1 MTHPLLRQATRLPGF
16 RYANMIP
23 RAALA
28 CSYYTPVIGRIGRWL
43 LCSREDTNFSYDL
56 REENLLS
63 LACTLSCVTGVPQG
77 KAFGYIKEG
86 QDDPMLLDHVVRHTM
101 SSANRARSDAACR
114 FGLRLGWY
122 ALVRILRPRI
132 IVEAGVDKG
141 LGAVSLAAALLRNRE
156 EGFDG
161 QYYGTD
167 NNSNA
172 GWLFSAPYDAAG
184 KIFYGDSNSSLEKI
198 EEPIDLFINGIGLSE
213 YEAEQYRVL
222 QYKLGRGAVILS
234 ETSRWSQSLMN
245 FSIASER
252 DYLFFQAEP
261 KDHWYP
267 GNGIGLS
274 FRAEEVRER
283 LREISEQREAAQ
295 VSGEEARVAEG
306 RDIIPGRSRR

>member
-1 MTHPLLRQATRLPGF
+1 MANPILQRVARIPGF

-43 LCSREDTNFSYDL
+43 INSREDTNFSYDL
-56 REENLLS
+56 REQNLLS
-63 LACTLSCVTGVPQG
+63 LACTLSCITGVSRD

-86 QDDPMLLDHVVRHTM
+86 EEDPLLRDHVIRHTM
-101 SSANRARSDAACR
+101 SSPNRARSDAACR
-114 FGLRLGWY
+114 LGLRTGWY

-132 IVEAGVDKG
+132 VVEAGVDKG
-141 LGAVSLAAALLRNRE
+141 LGAVSLAAALLRNHE

-184 KIFYGDSNSSLEKI
+184 KIFYGDSNSILEKI
-198 EEPIDLFINGIGLSE
+198 EEPIDLFINGIGLSA

-222 QYKLGRGAVILS
+222 QHKLGRGAVILS
-234 ETSRWSQSLMN
+234 ETSRWSEALLK

-252 DYLFFQAEP
+252 GYLFFQAEP

-267 GNGIGLS
+267 GNGIGFS
-274 FRAEEVRER
+274 FRLEEVRER
-283 LREISEQREAAQ
+283 LKEISDPREATK
-295 VSGEEARVAEG
+295 VARV
-306 RDIIPGRSRR
+306 